1 VTLGRPSAVVTV
13 DGRRLTS
20 AEGAVV
26 RVRVRLGRGPA
37 HDDAECVC
45 WPSSKL
51 ASASAGSTLAIA
63 LGNAGD
69 ETDVWTGE
77 VMGVRRAPDGLA
89 LEGLAASVALSRT
102 FLSQTFVDLS
112 IADVVRQLAAAA
124 GVPVDEASGDTTL
137 SAYAVDDRR
146 SAWAHLNDLAELAG
160 ADVTVTEAGA
170 LKFAAPAPAAGGGGL
185 GGLVEQAAALVFG
198 GGASGL
204 RYGANVLGWRAT
216 TRKAPDSASVAA
228 YGAASESGSAKWHWI
243 RRDPDPAGSGPT
255 RIVPA
260 FRTRDA
266 AGALADALSTRA
278 GRAARRATVVV
289 VGDATLRPGQ
299 TTTIADIPGDPGGDL
314 RLLAVEHAL
323 DGDAGFVSR
332 LVVEPAS

>member
-1 VTLGRPSAVVTV
+1 MTLGRPSAVVTV

-37 HDDAECVC
+37 HDDAECIC
-45 WPSSKL
+45 WLSSKL

-77 VMGVRRAPDGLA
+77 VTGVRRAPDGLA

-112 IADVVRQLAAAA
+112 IADVVQQLASAA
-124 GVPVDEASGDTTL
+124 GAEVEEASGDATL

-160 ADVTVTEAGA
+160 AEVTVTETGA
-170 LKFAAPAPAAGGGGL
+170 LKFVAPPPPAGGGL
-185 GGLVEQAAALVFG
+185 GGLVEQGAALVFG

-204 RYGANVLGWRAT
+204 RYGANLLGWRAT
-216 TRKAPDSASVAA
+216 TRKAPDTASVAA

-243 RRDPDPAGSGPT
+243 RRDPDAAGSGPA

-266 AGALADALSTRA
+266 AGALADALATRA
-278 GRAARRATVVV
+278 ARAVRRATVVV
-289 VGDATLRPGQ
+289 VGDAKIGR
-299 TTTIADIPGDPGGDL
+299 AH
-314 RLLAVEHAL
+314 V
-323 DGDAGFVSR
+323 
-332 LVVEPAS
+332 

>member
-1 VTLGRPSAVVTV
+1 VVTV

-26 RVRVRLGRGPA
+26 RVRVRLGLGPA
-37 HDDAECVC
+37 HDDAECIC

-51 ASASAGSTLAIA
+51 ASAAAGSTLAIA
-63 LGNAGD
+63 LGNIGD

-77 VMGVRRAPDGLA
+77 VTGVRRAPDGLA

-112 IADVVRQLAAAA
+112 IADVVQQLAAAA
-124 GVPVDEASGDTTL
+124 GVQVEEASGDATL

-160 ADVTVTEAGA
+160 ADVSLTEAGA
-170 LKFAAPAPAAGGGGL
+170 LKFVAPSAPAGGGGL
-185 GGLVEQAAALVFG
+185 GGLVEQVAALVLG
-198 GGASGL
+198 GGAAGL
-204 RYGANVLGWRAT
+204 RHGANVLGWRAT
-216 TRKAPDSASVAA
+216 TRQAPETSSVAA

-243 RRDPDPAGSGPT
+243 RRDPDAAGTGPA
-255 RIVPA
+255 RVVPA
-260 FRTRDA
+260 LRTRDA
-266 AGALADALSTRA
+266 AGALADALA
-278 GRAARRATVVV
+278 ARAARAVRRATVVV

-299 TTTIADIPGDPGGDL
+299 TTTIADIPGDPGGGL
-314 RLLAVEHAL
+314 RLLAVEHTL

-332 LVVEPAS
+332 LVVEPAA

>member
-1 VTLGRPSAVVTV
+1 MTLGRPCAVVTV

-51 ASASAGSTLAIA
+51 TTAAPGSTLALA

-77 VMGVRRAPDGLA
+77 VTGVRRAPDGVA
-89 LEGLAASVALSRT
+89 LEGLASSVALSRT

-112 IADVVRQLAAAA
+112 IADVVRQLASAA
-124 GVPVDEASGDTTL
+124 GVDVDEASGDATL
-137 SAYAVDDRR
+137 PAYAVDDRR
-146 SAWAHLNDLAELAG
+146 SAWAHLNDLAELTG
-160 ADVTVTEAGA
+160 AEVTVTAAGA
-170 LKFAAPAPAAGGGGL
+170 LKFVAPSSPSGG
-185 GGLVEQAAALVFG
+185 GGLVEQVASLVLG

-204 RYGANVLGWRAT
+204 RYGANLLGWRAT
-216 TRKAPDSASVAA
+216 SRKAPATASVAA

-243 RRDPDPAGSGPT
+243 RHDPDAAGRGPA

-260 FRTRDA
+260 LRTRDA
-266 AGALADALSTRA
+266 AEALAGALAA
-278 GRAARRATVVV
+278 RAARAVRRATVVV

-314 RLLAVEHAL
+314 RLLAVEHTL

-332 LVVEPAS
+332 LVVEPSS